1 MKNVLEHLFC
11 SKTRI
16 ALLSLFLFNP
26 QREFYVREL
35 TRVLKEQI
43 NSIRRELDNLSK
55 IQFVES
61 RERDKRRYY
70 KLNTKFIL
78 HKELKALISRANSY
92 PQDKLMKE
100 MKRLGD
106 IKFACLSG
114 FFTQSP
120 SHCDL
125 LVVGKP
131 SHNKIEKLIKKME
144 DEQNH
149 EINYTIMSSPEFS
162 YRRDLSDRFLKT
174 VLENEYIVLVNEISV

>member
-1 MKNVLEHLFC
+1 MKNILEHLFC

-26 QREFYVREL
+26 QRELYVREL

-43 NSIRRELDNLSK
+43 NSIRRELDNLTK

-61 RERDKRRYY
+61 HERDKRKYY
-70 KLNTKFIL
+70 RLNTKFVL

-92 PQDKLMKE
+92 PQDKLVKE
-100 MKRLGD
+100 MKRVGD

-120 SHCDL
+120 SRCDL
-125 LVVGKP
+125 LIVGKP
-131 SHNKIEKLIKKME
+131 SHNKIERLVKKME

-149 EINYTIMSSPEFS
+149 EINYTLMSLSEFS
-162 YRRDLSDRFLKT
+162 YRRDLNDGFLKAI
-174 VLENEYIVLVNEISV
+174 LENEHIALVNMINV